1 MLLLLLAAVG
11 TVAVGDEQSEP
22 ITCQPKEV
30 HPWMPIF
37 HIVGNVTQL
46 DPSNRSN
53 IKLVRCVRAARILH
67 LEMIKSGFLDIV
79 SALSLCAARSSI
91 TFCRWHPAHRRTD
104 TWLRHTAC
112 SSSCHLLFQ
121 APINDVSAVAK
132 SGDVYHV
139 FHQCCQN
146 HWDHVVSKVRNTPAA
161 MDALWW
167 GRDSGSCLWFG
178 VRISDPSACW
188 GAYCIDFLSS

>member
-30 HPWMPIF
+30 HPRMPIF
-37 HIVGNVTQL
+37 HIVGNVSQL

-104 TWLRHTAC
+104 TWLWHTAC
-112 SSSCHLLFQ
+112 SASCRLLFQ
-121 APINDVSAVAK
+121 APINDVSAVVK
-132 SGDVYHV
+132 SGDVLPCLPPV
-139 FHQCCQN
+139 LPKPL
-146 HWDHVVSKVRNTPAA
+146 WDHVVSKVRTRRR
-161 MDALWW
+161 LWMHV
-167 GRDSGSCLWFG
+167 GGVGTVDLVFG
-178 VRISDPSACW
+178 LGFAYLILLHRCW
-188 GAYCIDFLSS
+188 GA